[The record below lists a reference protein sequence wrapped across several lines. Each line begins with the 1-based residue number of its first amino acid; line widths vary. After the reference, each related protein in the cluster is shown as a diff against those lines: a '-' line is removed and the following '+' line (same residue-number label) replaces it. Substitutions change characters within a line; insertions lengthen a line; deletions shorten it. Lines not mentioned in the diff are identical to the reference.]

1 MPMLFRRSQFWS
13 LPLLFGIVACSCFL
27 GQSAGNDAY
36 QTKRQKALEL
46 FVQGHRLEAL
56 PLLEE
61 LNQKDPKDEEVAVA
75 LAASLVDHAAT
86 LSNTQEATKERLR
99 ARDLL
104 ERSQSTSPLAENLLQ
119 LLQQMPD
126 SGAIHFSDNPAAEQA
141 MRAGEA
147 AFSLRNFDEAI
158 KQYSRALE
166 IEPKNYAA
174 ALFIGNTYDKKD
186 DFARAATWYEHAI
199 RLDPNIE
206 TAYRYYADMLAKQGE
221 MARARTMLIHAVVA
235 EPYNRIVWRE
245 LRAWAT
251 INNTRINEVYAGVPV
266 SALKKD
272 AQPPAT
278 KPEQPQDV
286 ADAWRAYLAVRSE
299 WRSGSKFKE
308 RFPQE
313 AGYRHTLAEESEALA
328 ATVAVAEKLKGDK
341 RTAELVLKDPGLL
354 LLMKLHHAGLL
365 NAYVLF
371 SLGDAGTAKD
381 YSAYRAAHRDKLE
394 EYMDK
399 FVVPPAP
406 ARP

>member
-1 MPMLFRRSQFWS
+1 MLCRRSQAWRI
-13 LPLLFGIVACSCFL
+13 LLLFGLVASSCFL
-27 GQSAGNDAY
+27 GQSAGSDAY
-36 QTKRQKALEL
+36 QTKRAKALEL
-46 FVQGHRLEAL
+46 FAQGHRLEAL

-61 LNQKDPKDEEVAVA
+61 LNQKDPKDAEVTVA

-86 LSNTQEATKERLR
+86 LSDLQAAAKERLR

-104 ERSQSTSPLAENLLQ
+104 ERSGSTSPLAENLLQ
-119 LLQQMPD
+119 LLQQMPE
-126 SGAIHFSDNPAAEQA
+126 SGAIHFSENPAAEQA

-147 AFSLRNFDEAI
+147 AFSARNFDEAI

-166 IEPKNYAA
+166 IEPKNYSA
-174 ALFIGNTYDKKD
+174 ALFIGNTYDRKN
-186 DFARAATWYEHAI
+186 DFAQAGQWYERAI
-199 RLDPNIE
+199 GLDPNIE
-206 TAYRYYADMLAKQGE
+206 TAYRYYADMLAKEGE
-221 MARARTMLIHAVVA
+221 MARARAMLIHAAVA

-251 INNTRINEVYAGVPV
+251 INNTEINPVYAGVPV
-266 SALKKD
+266 SAVKKD
-272 AQPPAT
+272 AQPPAA
-278 KPEQPQDV
+278 KPEQPRDV
-286 ADAWRAYLAVRSE
+286 SDAWRAYLAVQSE
-299 WRSGSKFKE
+299 WRSGGKFTE

-313 AGYRHTLAEESEALA
+313 TAYRHTLAEESEALA
-328 ATVAVAEKLKGDK
+328 AAVAVAEKLKNDK

-354 LLMKLHHAGLL
+354 LLMKLRHAGLL
-365 NAYVLF
+365 EAYVLF

-399 FVVPPAP
+399 FVLPPAP